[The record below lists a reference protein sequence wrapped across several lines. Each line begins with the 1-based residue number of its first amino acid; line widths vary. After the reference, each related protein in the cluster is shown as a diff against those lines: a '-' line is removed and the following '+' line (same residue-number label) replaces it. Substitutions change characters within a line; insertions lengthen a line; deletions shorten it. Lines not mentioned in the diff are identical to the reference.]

1 MPGHRP
7 GRLYISNPKARD
19 KPPPLFPQ
27 PLRQHPH
34 GRLARFQLILKSAGY
49 ISLGIYLY
57 LNYSSLHTGGL
68 LLFGTAL
75 AGLLGAV
82 FTIDENHRPF
92 QANDYLH
99 ILIAAVHFFLLVTAM
114 SAITTHLV
122 IEGLL
127 AQANLA
133 HLFVTLAYDALF
145 AFAIC
150 YLIPPLKR
158 IVGLME
164 RLFVTTTLVWLFLI
178 CYQLI

>member
-1 MPGHRP
+1 
-7 GRLYISNPKARD
+7 
-19 KPPPLFPQ
+19 
-27 PLRQHPH
+27 
-34 GRLARFQLILKSAGY
+34 LILKSAGY
-49 ISLGIYLY
+49 ISLGVYLY
-57 LNYSSLHTGGL
+57 LNYSFLHTGGL
-68 LLFGTAL
+68 LLFGAA
-75 AGLLGAV
+75 AGLLGSV

-92 QANDYLH
+92 QVSDYLH

-114 SAITTHLV
+114 STITTNLV

-178 CYQLI
+178 CFQLI